1 MTMSEAHDGAIPV
14 TERLAA
20 FAAGLR
26 WDGLPDTVRERVGIL
41 FADWLGNA
49 IGGQPQRSTE
59 LLAEGLATAGMLD
72 GTLRAPGAARATSP
86 YATAFLS
93 GSAAHALDFDD
104 THAPAELH
112 PGAPV
117 IAAALTAAQMVG
129 ADVRTLFTG
138 VVAGYEVMTR
148 VALGLPA
155 TQHADRG
162 FHLTATTGVFGAA
175 AAAGRVLGL
184 PAERVEDAFG
194 TALSRAA
201 GSGQHLANGAW
212 TKRYHVGAAAAD
224 GLLAAILARTGF
236 TGASQAFEG
245 ERGFF
250 RMHSDAPRPDLA
262 VAGLGS
268 TWQILDTGI
277 KPYPCCRAI
286 HSPLDGLRELM
297 AQGLRAE
304 DVARIE
310 VGIARRCA
318 DIVGIPNDRKRDPR
332 NAVDGQFS
340 AHFCLA
346 TTLVTGTLSTTGF
359 DTALRDPRVRDLMR
373 RIEVGVDEEAE
384 AAYPKHFAA
393 RMRVERADGTS
404 LEVYEPMPLGEP
416 ERMVSPAGLREKFT
430 GLAASVLGEAAAARL
445 ADATADLAGSGL
457 PIDELLALATPQE
470 RVPAA

>member
-1 MTMSEAHDGAIPV
+1 MSEARTNGTITV

-26 WDGLPDTVRERVGIL
+26 WEDLPEPVRERVGIL

-49 IGGQPQRSTE
+49 IGGRTQRSTE
-59 LLAEGLATAGMLD
+59 LLAEGLAAAGILD
-72 GTLRAPGAARATSP
+72 GALRAPGATRTTSP

-93 GSAAHALDFDD
+93 AASAHALDFDD
-104 THAPAELH
+104 THAPSELH

-117 IAAALTAAQMVG
+117 IAAALTAAQLVD
-129 ADVRTLFTG
+129 ADIPTLCTG
-138 VVAGYEVMTR
+138 IVAGYEVMTR
-148 VALGLPA
+148 VSLGLPA

-162 FHLTATTGVFGAA
+162 FHLTATTGIFGAA

-184 PAERVEDAFG
+184 DAAGIEDAFG

-236 TGASQAFEG
+236 TGATQAFEG

-262 VAGLGS
+262 IAGLG
-268 TWQILDTGI
+268 TVWQILDTGI

-286 HSPLDGLRELM
+286 HSPLDGLHELIG
-297 AQGLRAE
+297 QGLRAE
-304 DVARIE
+304 DAARIE

-318 DIVGIPNDRKRDPR
+318 DIVGIPNERKRDPR

-346 TTLVTGTLSTTGF
+346 TTLIEGTLSYRGF
-359 DTALRDPRVRDLMR
+359 DAALADPRVRELMQ
-373 RIEVGVDEEAE
+373 RIEVGVDAAAE
-384 AAYPKHFAA
+384 AAYPKYFAA
-393 RMRVERADGTS
+393 RVRVTRTDGS
-404 LEVYEPMPLGEP
+404 VLESIQPMPLGEP
-416 ERMVSPAGLREKFT
+416 ERMVSPAGLRDKFT
-430 GLAASVLGEAAAARL
+430 GLAASVIGEAAAARL
-445 ADATADLAGSGL
+445 ADAVADLAGSGL
-457 PIDELLALATPQE
+457 GIAELLELTTPRE